1 VVLVILTVTLNPALD
16 VTYRVQE
23 LQPGHVHR
31 VNGASVRASG
41 KGINVARVLAAL
53 GERVLATGL
62 AGGPTGDAVLAE
74 LAVPHDFARIAGE
87 NRRTFTVWSTTD
99 CKTTLFAERGPMVR
113 AAEWSTFIGGF
124 ERLASVAEIVVLAG
138 SLPPGLADSAY
149 AELIV
154 RSPAPVILDTA
165 AGPLLR
171 GLAAHPALITPNA
184 DELAAAIGSDAA
196 DLAEACRELAVPVA
210 FTLGPAGAVLSTPA
224 GSWSA
229 RPPAAIRSK
238 VTGPGS
244 PTSANNTIS
253 ADDAFTAAL
262 ARGLAR
268 RTDLPTMLADAVA
281 LSTASVVAPA
291 MGDFDPATY
300 ERLRST
306 VVVRQL

>member
-1 VVLVILTVTLNPALD
+1 VVSVILTVTLNPALD
-16 VTYRVQE
+16 VTYRVEE
-23 LQPGHVHR
+23 LQHGHVHR
-31 VNGASVRASG
+31 VDRVSIRAGG

-62 AGGPTGDAVLAE
+62 VGGPTGDAVLAE
-74 LAVPHDFARIAGE
+74 LSVPHDFARISGE
-87 NRRTFTVWSTTD
+87 NRRTVTVWSTMD
-99 CKTTLFAERGPMVR
+99 CRATLFAERGPTVG
-113 AAEWSTFIGGF
+113 AAEWSTFVGGF

-138 SLPPGLADSAY
+138 SLPPGLPDSAY

-165 AGPLLR
+165 AEPLRR
-171 GLAAHPALITPNA
+171 GLAAHPAMITPNA

-229 RPPAAIRSK
+229 RPPSTIRGK
-238 VTGPGS
+238 ATGPGN
-244 PTSANNTIS
+244 PTGTNNTIS

-262 ARGLAR
+262 ARGMAR
-268 RTDLPTMLADAVA
+268 RTDPQTLLADAVA

-291 MGDFDPATY
+291 TGDFDPVTY
-300 ERLRST
+300 ERLRRT
-306 VVVRQL
+306 VVVRRL